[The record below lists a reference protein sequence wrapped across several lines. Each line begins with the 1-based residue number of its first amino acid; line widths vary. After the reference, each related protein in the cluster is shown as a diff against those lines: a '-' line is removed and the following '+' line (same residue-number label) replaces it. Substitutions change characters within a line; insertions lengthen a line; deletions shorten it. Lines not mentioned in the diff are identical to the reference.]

1 MVQKNAFEQRKWKSR
16 LKFNLGLML
25 IDLQKTGP
33 GLKNSGITVCPLG
46 RQLSH
51 FAFLGPLLN
60 IINKIMMST
69 KTTSG
74 NQCIVSKWCQMVSTV
89 QLRSAEIRPNFSGS
103 HTLSLR
109 ATAKLGFHFALPAG
123 MLFTR
128 ENENWAWSQVKL
140 VWAIIVKRNSLLSIK
155 RMHKGVFIVYPLG
168 EGVS

>member
-46 RQLSH
+46 GQLSH

-74 NQCIVSKWCQMVSTV
+74 NQCIVSK
-89 QLRSAEIRPNFSGS
+89 
-103 HTLSLR
+103 
-109 ATAKLGFHFALPAG
+109 
-123 MLFTR
+123 
-128 ENENWAWSQVKL
+128 
-140 VWAIIVKRNSLLSIK
+140 
-155 RMHKGVFIVYPLG
+155 
-168 EGVS
+168 